1 MSEKILKNSRF
12 YQVEGAT
19 TGVILF
25 HAYTGSPNDFLSTAR
40 FLQRAGIEVLCPT
53 FKGHG
58 TDDIYDILEAH
69 PDQWWEQAQ
78 DALHYMQSRHYEQLY
93 VFGLSLG
100 GIFATRLLTENHQD
114 NLAGGV
120 FNSPVFTAQQI
131 DVGYFFE
138 QYARYLYEKQN
149 RLDDYQAEKERI
161 MSRYRDQIE
170 SIHYFAMSFYME
182 LSQITSRFYLAQS
195 GEDEM
200 IEAEDAY
207 LVRDALT
214 GAKEVDFQWFEHNTH
229 VITTN
234 RDRAAFEQSLLE
246 FIQRK

>member
-1 MSEKILKNSRF
+1 MSETILENSRF

-78 DALHYMQSRHYEQLY
+78 AALHYMQGRQYERLF

-100 GIFATRLLTENHQD
+100 GIFATRLLTENHQA

-138 QYARYLYEKQN
+138 QYARHLYEKQN
-149 RLDDYQAEKERI
+149 RLDDYQVEKDRI
-161 MSRYRDQIE
+161 MSLYREQIE
-170 SIHYFAMSFYME
+170 SISYFAMSFYME

-200 IEAEDAY
+200 IDPEDAY

-214 GAKEVDFQWFEHNTH
+214 GAQEVYFQWFEHNTH

-234 RDRAAFEQSLLE
+234 RERSAFEQSLLA
-246 FIQRK
+246 FIQR